1 MTAHGDLRGFSPPGV
16 ALQTTHH
23 EPWSPVLLSGLWTR
37 AEIPGQLGTRLG
49 DGRGRTHPDAGPGRW
64 PRMPGPGRRPHDG
77 RKATQTQT
85 RTHCATGVSV
95 ATWRLVKPPP
105 TLEVAE
111 VKNSNYI
118 IKTVLNRCLNGQ
130 EINESAR
137 GMQTLC
143 LYFTKDGT
151 RPIGGSP
158 VYSPASTYLCRKQTR
173 AAHRAAPLGGAGG
186 LAPSYLAPGLSS
198 AVLGQ
203 TGCTRS
209 SSCGSRIPVSPT
221 ALWGQEVSASASYR
235 VPNPKRHAVCNT
247 SARWHWAGIFKL
259 LVFEFQGKPM
269 QSAGVGARASEAGR
283 G

>member
-1 MTAHGDLRGFSPPGV
+1 MSLRVSLRPLGAPGTTGGLIWCFRGTPKVTAHGDLRGFSPPGV

-23 EPWSPVLLSGLWTR
+23 EPRSTVLLSGLWTR

-49 DGRGRTHPDAGPGRW
+49 NGRGRTYLDAGPGRQ
-64 PRMPGPGRRPHDG
+64 PHDG

-85 RTHCATGVSV
+85 RTHCATAVSV

-158 VYSPASTYLCRKQTR
+158 VYSPAST
-173 AAHRAAPLGGAGG
+173 
-186 LAPSYLAPGLSS
+186 
-198 AVLGQ
+198 
-203 TGCTRS
+203 
-209 SSCGSRIPVSPT
+209 
-221 ALWGQEVSASASYR
+221 
-235 VPNPKRHAVCNT
+235 
-247 SARWHWAGIFKL
+247 
-259 LVFEFQGKPM
+259 
-269 QSAGVGARASEAGR
+269 
-283 G
+283 